1 MIEIADIRP
10 VDELCKKSGVSRL
23 YLFGSA
29 LTNKFT
35 DKSDVDFYVIFHE
48 YSPLKLSVVRSLL
61 SKVINRNVDLHVQL
75 PQKRRKENRMTG
87 EIPARLIFDSSQ
99 GSLGNVISS
108 EIIDNPIGYSEMLM
122 SNEKAL
128 VTVALPVWGGKDICW
143 LSMESICRQHSYPF
157 ELIVFEEQ
165 QEGQLGR
172 EWFFGWQKSLK
183 LAGCT
188 RVIYLT
194 SAKRFALS
202 EKWCIISRYAD
213 SVAFCLCGCDDYYS
227 EDMVKDAYEGI
238 SAGYEY
244 CYDTKGYFYS
254 IPLKKVIMYDL
265 DCFKGLMQSVPTAK
279 MKAIKIGKRA
289 VGVDRWIYDRIDPA
303 RTLKRTEIRD
313 ILCTDG
319 YNTISLNRMDFY
331 THIEPPFEETDK
343 TIFDILPEE
352 VAKKLAEMR

>member
-1 MIEIADIRP
+1 MLEIADIRP
-10 VDELCKKSGVSRL
+10 VDELCKKCGVSRL

-48 YSPLKLSVVRSLL
+48 YSPLKLSAIRSLL
-61 SKVINRNVDLHVQL
+61 SKAINRNVDLHIQM
-75 PQKRRKENRMTG
+75 PQKRRKESRRTG
-87 EIPARLIFDSSQ
+87 AVPARLIFDSSQ

-108 EIIDNPIGYSEMLM
+108 EIIDNPIEYSEMLM

-157 ELIVFEEQ
+157 ELIVFEEE

-172 EWFFGWQKSLK
+172 EWFFNWSLK
-183 LAGCT
+183 LSGCT

-202 EKWCIISRYAD
+202 EKWCIISRHSD

-254 IPLKKVIMYDL
+254 IPLKKVIMYDF
-265 DCFKGLMQSVPTAK
+265 DNWKGLMQSVPTAK
-279 MKAIKIGKRA
+279 MKSIKIGKRFA
-289 VGVDRWIYDRIDPA
+289 SVDRWIYERIDPA

-319 YNTISLNRMDFY
+319 FNTISLNRMDFY
-331 THIEPPFEETDK
+331 SDIKHPFKETDK
-343 TIFDILPEE
+343 TIFDILPRD
-352 VAKKLAEMR
+352 VADKLLSL